1 MMLAR
6 RASLLVAFYLL
17 AWAATATAECAWVLW
32 EQQRTWRQQPP
43 ATDVWNIVDTFETK
57 AACETGRAGFR
68 DPLSWSDDVTKT
80 FTGTRHVCYPDTVD
94 PRGPKEK

>member
-68 DPLSWSDDVTKT
+68 DPLRWSDAVS
-80 FTGTRHVCYPDTVD
+80 RAVALVCMFEAVH
-94 PRGPKEK
+94 EVVVASEV